1 MAAPTAQEPSREEEV
16 QAALNELRQ
25 LNLLHAADKEAISE
39 VITDYFTSRD
49 AFDSDDDVSELDDDD
64 DFSIEDMDISD
75 NEQHGSTQHD
85 HNNDHVNPPNDTGMY
100 MCMSLTLILFTLQ

>member
-49 AFDSDDDVSELDDDD
+49 AFDSDDDVSELDED

-75 NEQHGSTQHD
+75 NEQQGSTQHD
-85 HNNDHVNPPNDTGMY
+85 HNNDHVDPPNDTGMY
-100 MCMSLTLILFTLQ
+100 VSYSNIVYIAI